1 MNTSEVIH
9 LETMPVTQARAHMSE
24 LLDEAIR
31 GNPVVL
37 TRNSRPVA
45 ILVPAS
51 FLGIGRAFPAY
62 DDQTEP
68 V

>member
-1 MNTSEVIH
+1 M
-9 LETMPVTQARAHMSE
+9 ETMPVTQARAHMSE

-37 TRNSRPVA
+37 TRNNRAVA
-45 ILVPAS
+45 VLVPAS
-51 FLGIGRAFPAY
+51 FLNIGRAFPA
-62 DDQTEP
+62 DENQAAP